1 MRVLF
6 EFIHEALH
14 PLILLCHCMS
24 TISSPQ
30 AAIALDEKTDCI
42 ARGNLD
48 YGLGTGVKRAWH
60 DYNGKGQKK
69 TIWFHASIH

>member
-1 MRVLF
+1 
-6 EFIHEALH
+6 
-14 PLILLCHCMS
+14 MS

>member
-1 MRVLF
+1 VLF
-6 EFIHEALH
+6 EFKAGAVHQLT
-14 PLILLCHCMS
+14 PLCHFMCK
-24 TISSPQ
+24 ISSPQ
-30 AAIALDEKTDCI
+30 VAI

-60 DYNGKGQKK
+60 DYNVKGQKK